1 MDVPFL
7 NPQHTHKNPCVSMH
21 LAKKSISKNNKS
33 PARKDVPNY
42 AWFHARS
49 HWKKMDYYRSR
60 QWHTP
65 NNNRHCCNVA
75 MFPGW
80 FGPK

>member
-49 HWKKMDYYRSR
+49 HWKK
-60 QWHTP
+60 
-65 NNNRHCCNVA
+65 NG
-75 MFPGW
+75 FPVLAKKKKKKKKN
-80 FGPK
+80 GPEIQIATMAYP

>member
-1 MDVPFL
+1 
-7 NPQHTHKNPCVSMH
+7 MH

-49 HWKKMDYYRSR
+49 HWKK
-60 QWHTP
+60 
-65 NNNRHCCNVA
+65 NG
-75 MFPGW
+75 FPVLATKKKKKKKKKKN
-80 FGPK
+80 GPKKKIPTIA

>member
-1 MDVPFL
+1 MDSRFS
-7 NPQHTHKNPCVSMH
+7 Q
-21 LAKKSISKNNKS
+21 KKKK
-33 PARKDVPNY
+33 KK
-42 AWFHARS
+42 
-49 HWKKMDYYRSR
+49 KKMVQKYRSR